1 MGRVLSGRGG
11 GFWFCKVRV
20 WESMV
25 VVLRKGS
32 HPYAWAEGWSTQD
45 VDRPE
50 LSYPTGGKST
60 LENY

>member
-1 MGRVLSGRGG
+1 
-11 GFWFCKVRV
+11 
-20 WESMV
+20 MV

-60 LENY
+60 LENC

>member
-50 LSYPTGGKST
+50 LSYPIGGKST
-60 LENY
+60 LENC